1 MKAQTRPVAV
11 VNYNELC
18 NSPGPDVALMPQ
30 ILRNLQAFVEK
41 AEEFFFCHSAFS
53 LHYLVSSSLPV
64 NSELR

>member
-41 AEEFFFCHSAFS
+41 AEEFFFLSFGFLPA
-53 LHYLVSSSLPV
+53 LSSFIQFA
-64 NSELR
+64 SEIQN